1 MSEELKNNAEFKEE
15 VVKVTKGVINMI
27 VEKNRKYGDS
37 ALNPKR
43 IFSKANDLEQIYV
56 RLDDKLS
63 RIANRQDD
71 EDEDVL
77 DDLLGYLFLAKICLN
92 RKKAKEAQEDS
103 TSNE

>member
-1 MSEELKNNAEFKEE
+1 MSEELKNNVEFKEE
-15 VVKVTKGVINMI
+15 VVKVTKGVINML

-92 RKKAKEAQEDS
+92 RKKAKEAQEAE
-103 TSNE
+103 TSQE

>member
-1 MSEELKNNAEFKEE
+1 MSEELKNNVEFKEE
-15 VVKVTKGVINMI
+15 VVKVTKGVINML

-92 RKKAKEAQEDS
+92 RKKAKEAQEVE
-103 TSNE
+103 TTQE